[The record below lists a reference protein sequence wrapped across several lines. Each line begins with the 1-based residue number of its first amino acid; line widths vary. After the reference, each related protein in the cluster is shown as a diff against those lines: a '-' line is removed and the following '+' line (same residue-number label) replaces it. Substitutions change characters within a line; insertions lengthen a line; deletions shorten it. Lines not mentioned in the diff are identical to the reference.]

1 MTGVMRKARA
11 ITAAAARD
19 LSPHAQTKAVGGMAT
34 QAQQVAHE
42 LHPGEVAVAPGHLH
56 DPADQEADEQRLE
69 HRACGEE
76 VDPLGWLAA
85 ARTSAQTASSSA
97 TTMIAV
103 AYGPVTSPN
112 PVIASGEPP
121 TPVPDQR
128 STVGDLATS
137 RLKVAARS

>member
-56 DPADQEADEQRLE
+56 DPADQEADEQRLDT
-69 HRACGEE
+69 APAAKE
-76 VDPLGWLAA
+76 VDPLGSVG
-85 ARTSAQTASSSA
+85 R
-97 TTMIAV
+97 
-103 AYGPVTSPN
+103 GK
-112 PVIASGEPP
+112 
-121 TPVPDQR
+121 DQR
-128 STVGDLATS
+128 PNREQQRDNHDRCRIWARHLPKSCHPLRRAANTG
-137 RLKVAARS
+137 ARSEKYRR